1 MSDALLPRASL
12 RDVLRGRARLVGA
25 RLDPR
30 AARGWISPVEARVL
44 LGIPYGDLGAEEAA
58 YLQGR
63 RPASDLAVLL
73 RTGFAYAVAPRR
85 SAVCDPRPW
94 IVSARVANL
103 SIDEA
108 LEGIFAPPAPGRPRV
123 IHFVHPHALN
133 IAARDAEL
141 AGHLQRADL
150 VLPDGVG
157 IRLAALILGIAMRH
171 NVNGTDLWPAIFRS
185 AAARGV
191 PVALVGAAAGLAQT
205 SAEQLARSHAGLRV
219 PIVSHGYL
227 GAPESRELV
236 SRIRALGRCLV
247 FVGMGTPR
255 QEAWTWS
262 YLADAP
268 DVTVVTVGGLFDFL
282 SGRVQR
288 APMAWRELGLEWLFR
303 ALREPRRY
311 AWRYLTGNPVFL
323 LRALRQRLASGQKRR
338 VGDDRAASPADKA
351 SGLV

>member
-1 MSDALLPRASL
+1 MSPSLLPRASL
-12 RDVLRGRARLVGA
+12 RDVVKGRARLVGA
-25 RLDPR
+25 RIDPA
-30 AARGWISPVEARVL
+30 AARGWISPVEGRVL

-63 RPASDLAVLL
+63 SPASDMAVLL

-85 SAVCDPRPW
+85 SAVPDPRPW

-108 LEGIFAPPAPGRPRV
+108 LEGIFAPPPPGRPRIV
-123 IHFVHPHALN
+123 HFVHPHALN
-133 IAARDAEL
+133 VAAENAEL
-141 AGHLQRADL
+141 AGRLERADL
-150 VLPDGVG
+150 LLPDGVG

-171 NVNGTDLWPAIFRS
+171 NVNGTDLWPAIFRT

-191 PVALVGAAAGLAQT
+191 PVVLVGAAPGLAQA
-205 SAEQLARSHAGLRV
+205 SAEQLARSHPSLRL

-227 GAPESRELV
+227 GVPESRELAA
-236 SRIRALGRCLV
+236 RIRALGRCMV

-288 APMAWRELGLEWLFR
+288 APVAWRELGLEWLFR

-311 AWRYLTGNPVFL
+311 AWRYLAGNPLFL
-323 LRALRQRLASGQKRR
+323 LRALRQRLGSGPR
-338 VGDDRAASPADKA
+338 VGASPPAAPAARA
-351 SGLV
+351 SVVD